1 MNRLA
6 TIAIFA
12 LASTQAV
19 TIGDQ
24 DGGNY
29 ARITGRV
36 DDSESLSSLG
46 TGDMYSMAEQRE
58 QHREVAAAFREV
70 LASKRSAAEAKK
82 RAELAQASTEGEDS
96 VKLSQA
102 MREAEAGAM
111 PAAASSRPR
120 GTFEI
125 KPQPAIET
133 TTFG

>member
-6 TIAIFA
+6 TIALFA
-12 LASTQAV
+12 LASTQAI

-24 DGGNY
+24 DGSNY

-82 RAELAQASTEGEDS
+82 RAELAQATKEGEDT
-96 VKLSQA
+96 
-102 MREAEAGAM
+102 E
-111 PAAASSRPR
+111 
-120 GTFEI
+120 
-125 KPQPAIET
+125 
-133 TTFG
+133 